1 MLQSERIRVI
11 GLILV
16 LSFLWIVIAIR
27 ALFGGLPE
35 QLHLL
40 PRFTALILASTA
52 YEGLMLRLV
61 SRAIQRRSDLPLWV
75 WSVNTG
81 IEALIPTA
89 LLVLVTE
96 SPFLGPYRA
105 LGAPATHGYYIFIIL
120 STLHLRP
127 GVCFWTGLA
136 SALGFGAVTVYT
148 LVVYPAG
155 PGPGGRIYPLQV
167 YATTGILF
175 LTCGTIAAWLAG
187 QFRRHLVAALGE
199 AAIRGQ
205 YERLVREIAQREQA
219 EQALRVS
226 ERRYRQLTE
235 GTHDAIVVADQQGI
249 ITLFNPAAQ
258 ALFGYPEPDVRGQ
271 PLTIL
276 MPEEYREAH
285 RGGFRRYLGD
295 ERNPDHRSHGRSAR
309 PAQRRRDVPAGDVP
323 FGHRSAGGDRLP
335 GRDPRPDRAPA
346 PARALDPGGQAGLA
360 GPAQRRGGARDQ
372 QPAGLRGSIATS
384 PPPQNWT

>member
-1 MLQSERIRVI
+1 LSSFRRAMLQSERIRVI

-27 ALFGGLPE
+27 ALFGGVPE

-52 YEGLMLRLV
+52 YESLMLRLV

-75 WSVNTG
+75 WLVNTG

-89 LLVLVTE
+89 ILVLLTE
-96 SPFLGPYRA
+96 SPFMGPYRA

-155 PGPGGRIYPLQV
+155 PGSGGRVYPLQV

-187 QFRRHLVAALGE
+187 QFRRHLVAALRE
-199 AAIRGQ
+199 AAIRSQ

-249 ITLFNPAAQ
+249 ITLFNPAA
-258 ALFGYPEPDVRGQ
+258 
-271 PLTIL
+271 
-276 MPEEYREAH
+276 
-285 RGGFRRYLGD
+285 
-295 ERNPDHRSHGRSAR
+295 
-309 PAQRRRDVPAGDVP
+309 
-323 FGHRSAGGDRLP
+323 
-335 GRDPRPDRAPA
+335 
-346 PARALDPGGQAGLA
+346 
-360 GPAQRRGGARDQ
+360 
-372 QPAGLRGSIATS
+372 
-384 PPPQNWT
+384 